1 MRLDARVL
9 ARQARQGGIG
19 EARQAG
25 RHAGSGMRE
34 GKQARGRKAVGSS
47 SWQDIIFAPNES
59 QQFRISLSLSLSR
72 RWPKA
77 FPFVVGA
84 FYYFV
89 AFAFGILN
97 LSSILFALPPL
108 LTLLL
113 LVLLPFKPI
122 NELKIFYANECECF

>member
-59 QQFRISLSLSLSR
+59 QQFRISLSLSLSL
-72 RWPKA
+72 
-77 FPFVVGA
+77 VVGRRRFRLSLA
-84 FYYFV
+84 LFI
-89 AFAFGILN
+89 IL
-97 LSSILFALPPL
+97 S
-108 LTLLL
+108 LLL
-113 LVLLPFKPI
+113 LAF
-122 NELKIFYANECECF
+122 